1 MARTRLYAA
10 GLLAALLSLSFSTHL
25 TAQPAAPSIAGVVRD
40 SSAHPIAQATV
51 DVVVDERVVASAT
64 TAEDGRFR
72 LTLPA
77 DVPFALRVRRSG
89 FAESLDSMSG
99 ATRDV
104 SRDVTMQVGR
114 VSDSVVVTA
123 SRGTEA
129 RASVTES
136 VSVMTRADIE
146 SVGAAALGD
155 ALRFVPGLSVEANGR
170 EGALTSLFAR
180 GGESDYNLVLID
192 GVRVNASGGQFDFS
206 RISASE
212 IERVEVV
219 RGAQSALWG
228 SDAMGAVV
236 QVFTRRNDRVG
247 RPQVFG
253 AVEGGTFNTWR
264 GDLGVAGGSHVFD
277 YQAAVSHRRTD
288 GAFQDMLP
296 QDDWFEQSAFD
307 GSVGARLGRRA
318 SLNTTLRVSHAQ
330 GRAVGNLHFGA
341 QNTGSQYDTND
352 LSWHAEV
359 PHTIGRLFAGTA
371 SVNYFHSDALSDDSG
386 NDPPFATYAILA
398 GTPGAT
404 FPGGTRLV
412 RLVDQTEFAA
422 LSAAGA
428 TPAPGEFLASAFSF
442 DFPFRTHTEFRR
454 PGLRYQG
461 DLMWGNGQRLSAGYE
476 WERET
481 NPLVEDYN
489 VNNNAVF
496 IQQQSTIAGQWF
508 VAGGVRIDTRQSYD
522 TFVSPKLSAGG
533 FLIPA
538 RDSAVSSV
546 KVFGNIGKGIKSPTF
561 SERFGDAF
569 SDPSPELKVER
580 ARTGDVGV
588 EATFVGQ
595 IVRTAATYF
604 NNHYR
609 DQVSFDPANNHY
621 INIDGSKAS
630 GWEFEAGLQRA
641 VHGMMVVGSYS
652 LIDTEVVT
660 TQSTSPQ
667 FQPGQPLLRR
677 PKHSGSVRGSYTWRR
692 ATVLG
697 DLRVVGDRHDSSFL
711 FMETVPNASMPTP
724 LFTDITVN
732 PGYAIGGLG
741 LDIRLDRRVTAFIR
755 ANNVADTSYDSVL
768 GYPGM
773 PRTVMAGARISL
785 R

>member
-1 MARTRLYAA
+1 MPRTRLYAA
-10 GLLAALLSLSFSTHL
+10 ALLAAVLSLFTAHL
-25 TAQPAAPSIAGVVRD
+25 TAQSSAPSIAGVVRD
-40 SSAHPIAQATV
+40 PSARPLAQATV
-51 DVVVDERVVASAT
+51 DVVVDERIVASAT
-64 TAEDGRFR
+64 TMEDGRFR
-72 LTLPA
+72 LTLPVG
-77 DVPFALRVRRSG
+77 VPFALRVRRSG
-89 FAESLDSMSG
+89 FAEFLDSMSG

-123 SRGTEA
+123 SRGAEA
-129 RASVTES
+129 RSSVTES
-136 VSVMTRADIE
+136 VTVLTRADIE
-146 SVGAAALGD
+146 SMGAAALGD

-236 QVFTRRNDRVG
+236 QVFTRRNDRTG
-247 RPQVFG
+247 RPQLFG
-253 AVEGGTFNTWR
+253 TVEGGSFNSWR
-264 GDLGVAGGSHVFD
+264 GDVGVAGGSHVFD
-277 YQAAVSHRRTD
+277 YHVAVLHRRTE
-288 GAFQDMLP
+288 GAFQDILP
-296 QDDWFEQSAFD
+296 QDDWFEQSGFD
-307 GSVGARLGRRA
+307 GSLGARLGRRA

-330 GRAVGNLHFGA
+330 GRAVGNLTFGA
-341 QNTGSQYDTND
+341 RNTGSQYDTKD
-352 LSWHAEV
+352 VSWHAEV
-359 PHTIGRLFAGTA
+359 PHTVGRLFAGTA
-371 SVNYFHSDALSDDSG
+371 SINYFRSDAISDDNG
-386 NDPPFATYAILA
+386 DDAPFATYAVLS

-404 FPGGTRLV
+404 FPQGTRLV
-412 RLVDQTEFAA
+412 RLVDQTEFNA
-422 LSAAGA
+422 LSASGA
-428 TPAPGEFLASAFSF
+428 APAPGQFLASAFSF
-442 DFPFRTHTEFRR
+442 DFPFQSHTEFRR

-461 DLMWGNGQRLSAGYE
+461 DLMWANGQRLSAGYE

-481 NPLVEDYN
+481 NPLVDAYT

-496 IQQQSTIAGQWF
+496 VQQQSTIAGQWF
-508 VAGGVRIDTRQSYD
+508 IAGGVRIDNRESYD

-533 FLIPA
+533 FVIPA

-561 SERFGDAF
+561 SERFGDTF
-569 SDPSPELKVER
+569 SDPSPDLKVER
-580 ARTGDVGV
+580 ARTADVGV
-588 EATFVGQ
+588 EATFVRQ
-595 IVRTAATYF
+595 TVRTAATYF

-609 DQVSFDPANNHY
+609 DQVSFDPVHNNY
-621 INIDGSKAS
+621 INIDGSKAD

-641 VHGMMVVGSYS
+641 LHGVMVSGSYS
-652 LIDTEVVT
+652 LVDTEVVT
-660 TQSTSPQ
+660 TRSTSPQ

-677 PKHSGSVRGSYTWRR
+677 PKHSGSVRGAYTWRR
-692 ATVLG
+692 ATVTG
-697 DLRVVGDRHDSSFL
+697 DLLVVGDRHDSSFL
-711 FMETVPNASMPTP
+711 FLETVPNASMPTP
-724 LFTDITVN
+724 LFTDISVN

-741 LDIRLDRRVTAFIR
+741 LDIRLDRGVTAFIR
-755 ANNVADTSYDSVL
+755 ANNVTDTSYDSVL

-773 PRTVMAGARISL
+773 PRTVMAGARFAL